1 LDLRFDH
8 PAHPRVSIHPNTQ
21 ATGAKREGVDCLTS
35 SRCCLPTGR
44 ASGHVASPREAAHRY
59 PNFCSHFWSVTRVS
73 TQGLLFFGRG
83 SGRTASPRSAATSSA
98 MPSGRAAAIP
108 PRPAQL
114 PRHRPCPP
122 AAQRP
127 YRLAHEV
134 GEGAREARVG
144 QGWGVTDPK
153 GPQG

>member
-83 SGRTASPRSAATSSA
+83 SGRIASPAQPARARAKRA
-98 MPSGRAAAIP
+98 WGR
-108 PRPAQL
+108 
-114 PRHRPCPP
+114 
-122 AAQRP
+122 
-127 YRLAHEV
+127 
-134 GEGAREARVG
+134 GGA
-144 QGWGVTDPK
+144 
-153 GPQG
+153 